1 MNPLLAGDARPH
13 NTIAE
18 RGGALPNPLPFIPS
32 MTRPLIC
39 HVYLSLDNKGIG
51 HCGITPHI
59 GECARSG
66 VAGSADAD
74 GGSNEGLA

>member
-1 MNPLLAGDARPH
+1 MEKDSYSI
-13 NTIAE
+13 TVAE
-18 RGGALPNPLPFIPS
+18 RGGAPPNPSPFIPS

-39 HVYLSLDNKGIG
+39 HVCMSLGNKGIDR
-51 HCGITPHI
+51 CGITPHI

-74 GGSNEGLA
+74 GGSSEGLA